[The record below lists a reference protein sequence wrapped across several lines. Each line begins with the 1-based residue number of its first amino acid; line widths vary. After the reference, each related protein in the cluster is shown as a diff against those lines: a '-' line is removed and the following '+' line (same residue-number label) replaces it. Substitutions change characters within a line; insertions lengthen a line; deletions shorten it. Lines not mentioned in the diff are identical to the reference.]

1 MKLNRRE
8 MGEGEPLVIVHGLF
22 GSARN
27 WLSVAPKLADSRRV
41 ITVDLR
47 NHGDSPHST
56 GMSLA
61 DLAND
66 LGELLDGPADFLG
79 HSLGGKAA
87 MTLALTEPSKV
98 RRLIVADIAP
108 VPYPAVHAKTIAAM
122 QAVPLCEVRSRK
134 EADAFLARAI
144 KDSRVRRFL
153 LTNLLRTDSGFAWR
167 LNLDA
172 LANCIEALSG
182 FEATGTFAG
191 SALFLAGERSD
202 YVGELEVEAIPQH
215 FPNSSLQVI
224 PEAGHWL
231 HADQPDALIA
241 AVERFLAD

>member
-8 MGEGEPLVIVHGLF
+8 MGKGEPLVIVHGLF

-27 WLSVAPKLADSRRV
+27 WLSVAPKLAETRRV

-47 NHGDSPHST
+47 NHGDSAHAAD
-56 GMSLA
+56 MSLA

-66 LGELLDGPADFLG
+66 LGELLDEPADFLG

-87 MTLALTEPSKV
+87 MTLALTEPEKV
-98 RRLIVADIAP
+98 RRLVVADIAP

-122 QAVPLCEVRSRK
+122 RAIPLCEVGSRK
-134 EADAFLARAI
+134 DADAFLARVI

-153 LTNLLRTDSGFAWR
+153 LTNLQRGDSGFAWR

-172 LANCIEALSG
+172 LANWILALSG
-182 FEATGTFAG
+182 FAASGTFSG
-191 SALFLAGERSD
+191 EALFLAGDQSD
-202 YVGELEVEAIPQH
+202 YVGPVEAAEITRY
-215 FPNSSLQVI
+215 FPNSTLQTI
-224 PEAGHWL
+224 ADAGHWI
-231 HADQPDALIA
+231 HADQPQTLVDAVAL
-241 AVERFLAD
+241 FLG